1 MINFLN
7 LEKEKHK
14 IGLILAPSLAILAF
28 FLPLD
33 LPTDAKLTLS
43 IMIFCG
49 VFWFFEV
56 LPLGIT
62 AILGVSL
69 AVVFGITTAKQAFLS
84 LGHPVILLFIGSFL
98 IARAMTKHGLDKRIA
113 LNLLSKDF
121 FLKSSFRILLGFT
134 LISFFLSMWISNTAT
149 TAMLLPLAV
158 GIIYLFEKEG
168 IKDAKNFGVYLLLAL
183 AYTASIGGT
192 ATLVGTPTNLV
203 GVGFLK
209 EAGYEI
215 DFLKWSLI
223 VFPISLSMFLFLL
236 FYIKLH
242 TNKFSFDYTK
252 IKQIVVFEKSKLPKI
267 SKGEINT
274 LVVFLVTVFLWI
286 LPGIFNLIGDKQLY
300 KFFKTHLPEGIVAIL
315 GAILLFLLKS
325 EKGKSTLDTN
335 DLKNIDWDTVLLF
348 GGGIALGKLIVKSGL
363 ASYIGNLVANL
374 VPADMV
380 FLFVFSIVLS
390 MVFLTEIS
398 SNTATTITFV
408 PIIIGALQ
416 SMNIDILYPI
426 IGVIVSASFAFML
439 PIATPPNAIIYS
451 SRLIKISKMVKLGL
465 ILNIVGAFI
474 VSLWIFILTNN

>member
-1 MINFLN
+1 MLNFLN
-7 LEKEKHK
+7 FEKEKHK
-14 IGLILAPSLAILAF
+14 IGLILAPTLAILSYF
-28 FLPLD
+28 SPLD
-33 LPTDAKLTLS
+33 IPTNAKLTLS
-43 IMIFCG
+43 IMVFCG
-49 VFWFFEV
+49 IFWFFEV

-62 AILGVSL
+62 AVLGVSL
-69 AVVFGITTAKQAFLS
+69 AVVFGVTSAKEAFVS

-121 FLKSSFRILLGFT
+121 FLKSPFRILLGFT

-149 TAMLLPLAV
+149 TAMLLPLAI

-203 GVGFLK
+203 GAGFLK
-209 EAGYEI
+209 EVGYEI

-223 VFPISLSMFLFLL
+223 AFPVALAMFIFLL
-236 FYIKLH
+236 LYIKLH
-242 TNKFSFDYTK
+242 IRKFSFDFSK
-252 IKQIVVFEKSKLPKI
+252 IKQIVSIEKEKLPKL

-274 LVVFLVTVFLWI
+274 LVIFLITVSFWI
-286 LPGIFNLIGDKQLY
+286 LPGILNLLGNKELY
-300 KFFKTHLPEGIVAIL
+300 KFFKSHLPEGIVAIL

-363 ASYIGNLVANL
+363 ASYIGNSVAHI
-374 VPADMV
+374 VPADLA
-380 FLFVFSIVLS
+380 FLFIFSIILS

-416 SMNIDILYPI
+416 SMNIDVFYPVV
-426 IGVIVSASFAFML
+426 GVIISASFAFML

-474 VSLWIFILTNN
+474 VSLWVFILMNN

>member
-1 MINFLN
+1 MINFLSI
-7 LEKEKHK
+7 EKEKHK
-14 IGLILAPSLAILAF
+14 IGIILAPVLSFLSYI
-28 FLPLD
+28 LPLD
-33 LPTDAKLTLS
+33 LSTNAKITLS
-43 IMIFCG
+43 IMVFCG
-49 VFWFFEV
+49 VFWFLEV

-62 AILGVSL
+62 AVLGVSL
-69 AVVFGITTAKQAFLS
+69 AVVFGITSAKEAFVS

-98 IARAMTKHGLDKRIA
+98 IARAMTKYGLDKRIA

-121 FLKSSFRILLGFT
+121 FLQSPFKILLGFT
-134 LISFFLSMWISNTAT
+134 IISFFLSMWISNTAT
-149 TAMLLPLAV
+149 TAMLFPLAV

-168 IKDAKNFGVYLLLAL
+168 IKDAKNFGIYLLLAL

-203 GVGFLK
+203 GIGFLK
-209 EAGYEI
+209 EVGYEI

-223 VFPISLSMFLFLL
+223 VFPISISMFLFLL
-236 FYIKLH
+236 IYIKFH
-242 TNKFSFDYTK
+242 TKKFSFDYTK
-252 IKQIVVFEKSKLPKI
+252 IKQIVNLEKEKLPKL

-274 LVVFLVTVFLWI
+274 LIVFLITVFFWV
-286 LPGIFNLIGDKQLY
+286 LPGIINILGNKQLY
-300 KFFKTHLPEGIVAIL
+300 KFLKAHLPERIVAIL

-325 EKGKSTLDTN
+325 EKGKPTLDTN
-335 DLKNIDWDTVLLF
+335 DLKSIDWDTVLLF

-363 ASYIGNLVANL
+363 ASYIGNSVASLVSS
-374 VPADMV
+374 DMA
-380 FLFVFSIVLS
+380 FLFIFSIILS

-416 SMNIDILYPI
+416 NMNIDALFPV